1 VRSFLWKAI
10 PVAIYILSVAIQIF
24 GPRPIGVADNN
35 DFAKVLGRLGIWV
48 APGFRGDLYRYFVTD
63 YRIAEKN
70 IWTSELLSTEVW
82 IARAAKALSS
92 PFMPPGRFDIRILG
106 GLHATFAVCAFAL
119 FLLPLGAWPWQS
131 RAFFT
136 LLFLLIFSDVEYVQ
150 FFSTAYMD
158 AASLVFLMLV
168 FAVSWNVVIGRQK
181 TSWQWGLAFCLFA
194 MLFLGS
200 KVANQPY
207 AIPLAFFSW
216 TVARWA
222 PNRAG
227 RIAWLATPA
236 VLLAGAYFMISRTP
250 VEYQAEPLF
259 SLVFDKLLPLSQR
272 PEQVLLELHRPPAE
286 LQYNHTDA
294 YSPGTP
300 LADPQYR
307 AEFSHEVTT
316 RNILAFYVHH
326 PGIGFEILSSDF
338 RSYAPDIPVGNF
350 GTMRRADNPEPVF
363 RANGLRIWSTFRS
376 WSCLRWPWH
385 IPLLYLAVG
394 LYGHFGR
401 DRFSGM
407 WLLGLTICTIGCLS
421 FAIGSLGDAEET
433 SRHIVLFQE
442 ATDMLFVIAL
452 AVSSPTAFVRH
463 DRSPPPS
470 SGAFAPL
477 T

>member
-10 PVAIYILSVAIQIF
+10 PLAVYVLAVAIQIF

-35 DFAKVLGRLGIWV
+35 DFPKVLGRLGIWV
-48 APGFRGDLYRYFVTD
+48 APEYRGDLYHYFVTD
-63 YRIAEKN
+63 YQIDEKT

-82 IARAAKALSS
+82 IARAAKALGG
-92 PFMPPGRFDIRILG
+92 PFVPPGRFDIRVLG
-106 GLHATFAVCAFAL
+106 GLHAMLAATAFVL
-119 FLLPLGAWPWQS
+119 FLLPLENWPWQS
-131 RAFFT
+131 RALLT
-136 LLFLLIFSDVEYVQ
+136 LLFLLIFSDAEYVQ

-158 AASLVFLMLV
+158 AASLVFFMVVL
-168 FAVSWNVVIGRQK
+168 AVSWNVVIGGRK
-181 TSWQWGLAFCLFA
+181 ADWKWALAFCLFGA
-194 MLFLGS
+194 LLLGA

-207 AIPLAFFSW
+207 AIPLAFFCVI
-216 TVARWA
+216 VARWA
-222 PNRAG
+222 PNRCG

-259 SLVFDKLLPLSQR
+259 SLVFDKLLPRSQR

-286 LQYNHTDA
+286 LQYNHTHA

-300 LADPQYR
+300 LADRQYR
-307 AEFSHEVTT
+307 AEFSHDVTT
-316 RNILAFYVHH
+316 RKILAFYLHH

-338 RSYAPDIPVGNF
+338 HSYAPDIPVGNF
-350 GTMRRADNPEPVF
+350 GTMRRVDNPEPVF

-394 LYGHFGR
+394 LYGFFGR
-401 DRFSGM
+401 NRFSGM

-452 AVSSPTAFVRH
+452 AVSSLTA
-463 DRSPPPS
+463 
-470 SGAFAPL
+470 GI
-477 T
+477 